1 MRSFILLIV
10 IALLALIGKT
20 IPIKLLNDL
29 VPQKSFAEVLTEA
42 QSETLQAVK
51 AEDLMNGDVS
61 KVVLDSIKEGA
72 DAISDFIKEKKLT
85 DNLKEVSKWM
95 DRLSFAMP
103 IVSIA
108 MDLIFGKQTDPMLS
122 VISDKIDKLQTRI
135 DDYH

>member
-1 MRSFILLIV
+1 
-10 IALLALIGKT
+10 
-20 IPIKLLNDL
+20 
-29 VPQKSFAEVLTEA
+29 
-42 QSETLQAVK
+42 
-51 AEDLMNGDVS
+51 MNGDVS

-108 MDLIFGKQTDPMLS
+108 MDLIFGK
-122 VISDKIDKLQTRI
+122 
-135 DDYH
+135 